1 MIRARHSLNP
11 FVTAMLCMILQITP
25 AAARVLLVGPARA
38 LKLPSE
44 AAPLARPGDVVRI
57 DPGTY
62 VDCAVWRNSNVT
74 IQGSGRGVVLAGKAC
89 LEQGIFVVLGSDV
102 TVQGLTFRDATV
114 PNHNGAG
121 IKMLGDNLT
130 VRDSRF
136 EHNENG
142 ILTGGSPASSVRI
155 SNSAFIGNG
164 ACIEA
169 CAHGVYAGAPIK
181 LLDIEHCIFLDT
193 KTGHHIKS
201 RAHQTIVR
209 DSQIEDGPTGTSSY
223 LIETP
228 LGGDLL
234 VQHNSLEKGPNT
246 GNRGATI
253 SIGVEAASN
262 PTTSLVI
269 QDNTFRNDA
278 PKQTIFVRNSTQTP
292 AKLIGNRVS
301 GDVRMLEGP
310 GSVSP

>member
-1 MIRARHSLNP
+1 
-11 FVTAMLCMILQITP
+11 MLCLILQITP

-74 IQGSGRGVVLAGKAC
+74 IQGSGRGVVVRGKAC
-89 LEQGIFVVLGSDV
+89 LEQGIFVVVGSDV
-102 TVQGLTFRDATV
+102 TVQGITFRDATV
-114 PNHNGAG
+114 PDHNGAG

-155 SNSAFIGNG
+155 SNSTFIGNG

-181 LLDIEHCIFLDT
+181 LLDVEHCIFLDT

-234 VQHNSLEKGPNT
+234 VQHNILEKGPNT
-246 GNRGATI
+246 SNRSATI
-253 SIGVEAASN
+253 SIAAEATSN

-292 AKLIGNRVS
+292 AKLIDNRIS

>member
-11 FVTAMLCMILQITP
+11 FVTAMLCLIWQITP
-25 AAARVLLVGPARA
+25 AAAHVLLVGPARA
-38 LKLPSE
+38 LKMPSE
-44 AAPLARPGDVVRI
+44 AAPLARPGDIVRI

-74 IQGSGRGVVLAGKAC
+74 IQGTGKGVVVAGKAC
-89 LEQGIFVVLGSDV
+89 LDQGIFVIVGSDV
-102 TVQGLTFRDATV
+102 TVQGITFRDATV
-114 PNHNGAG
+114 PDHNGAG

-142 ILTGGSPASSVRI
+142 ILTGGSPASSIRI
-155 SNSAFIGNG
+155 SNSTFVANG

-181 LLDIEHCIFLDT
+181 LLDVEHCVFFDT
-193 KTGHHIKS
+193 RTGHHIKS

-209 DSQIEDGPTGTSSY
+209 DSRIEDGPTGTASY

-228 LGGDLL
+228 MGGDLL
-234 VQHNSLEKGPNT
+234 VQHNVLEKGPNT
-246 GNRGATI
+246 GNRSAAI
-253 SIGVEAASN
+253 SIAVESTSN
-262 PTTSLVI
+262 PTTSLII

-278 PKQTIFVRNSTQTP
+278 PKQTIFVRNSSRTP
-292 AKLIGNRVS
+292 AKLIDNSVS

>member
-1 MIRARHSLNP
+1 M
-11 FVTAMLCMILQITP
+11 
-25 AAARVLLVGPARA
+25 
-38 LKLPSE
+38 
-44 AAPLARPGDVVRI
+44 
-57 DPGTY
+57 
-62 VDCAVWRNSNVT
+62 
-74 IQGSGRGVVLAGKAC
+74 
-89 LEQGIFVVLGSDV
+89 
-102 TVQGLTFRDATV
+102 
-114 PNHNGAG
+114 
-121 IKMLGDNLT
+121 
-130 VRDSRF
+130 
-136 EHNENG
+136 
-142 ILTGGSPASSVRI
+142 TGGSPASSVRI
-155 SNSAFIGNG
+155 SNSTFIGNG

-181 LLDIEHCIFLDT
+181 LLDVEHCIFLDT

-234 VQHNSLEKGPNT
+234 VQHNILEKGPNT
-246 GNRGATI
+246 SNRSATI
-253 SIGVEAASN
+253 SIAAEATSN

-292 AKLIGNRVS
+292 AKLIGNRIS